1 MRSQKCI
8 VEEVV
13 EYEGKRKGK
22 GAKSKCRKKDET
34 IYKLKL
40 KKIGKKGKITT
51 NNNFEYDQDACHKQI
66 MQNTL
71 HTQNNAGINWTSDWL
86 LG

>member
-1 MRSQKCI
+1 MKSQKCI
-8 VEEVV
+8 VEVVV

-40 KKIGKKGKITT
+40 KKNERKEK
-51 NNNFEYDQDACHKQI
+51 
-66 MQNTL
+66 
-71 HTQNNAGINWTSDWL
+71 
-86 LG
+86 